1 MEHVE
6 QKIGPAR
13 TWHHRE
19 EKDEDSGDHQGEFTI
34 SFVSSVYVSTSGR
47 LSASQHVVI
56 SG

>member
-19 EKDEDSGDHQGEFTI
+19 EKDEDSGDHQGKFTM
-34 SFVSSVYVSTSGR
+34 SCVSSVSQPVVGCLR
-47 LSASQHVVI
+47 LNMW
-56 SG
+56 